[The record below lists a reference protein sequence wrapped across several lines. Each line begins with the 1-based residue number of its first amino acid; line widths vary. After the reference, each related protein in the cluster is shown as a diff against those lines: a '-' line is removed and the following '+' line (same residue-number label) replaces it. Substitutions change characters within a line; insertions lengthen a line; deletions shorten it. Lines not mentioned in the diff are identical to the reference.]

1 MSLYSFLPSP
11 FRRYNSNEESFFAF
25 VKRRPTRV
33 GRVIKEKFGGEKKL
47 VKFLW
52 SQKLLSH
59 SHSCLIH
66 STGKEFSLVFSFI
79 CILLLSSCIFC
90 VFQYLLSLFLT
101 RLLYLLCTLSGS
113 SSVEVFNGLFN
124 FPSSVS
130 LILCSVLPS
139 SLDPLFL
146 QLQLLGLKTS
156 LSPLPFI
163 ISRSLLGL
171 FLASA
176 SGSFL

>member
-90 VFQYLLSLFLT
+90 VFQYLLSF
-101 RLLYLLCTLSGS
+101 
-113 SSVEVFNGLFN
+113 FD
-124 FPSSVS
+124 
-130 LILCSVLPS
+130 PS
-139 SLDPLFL
+139 SLLVVYSVRFEFCWSIQWSVQFSFVRFSDSLFCPPLKSWSSFPS
-146 QLQLLGLKTS
+146 TS
-156 LSPLPFI
+156 T
-163 ISRSLLGL
+163 
-171 FLASA
+171 
-176 SGSFL
+176 SGP